1 MEGLIGKKIG
11 MTQVFTEDGKRVCVT
26 VIEVGPCPVVQVKTM
41 EKDGYVAAQLGFGE
55 QKLWKDP
62 EADKEAHDGR
72 RARNRITKAE
82 SGHLTKTGGLT
93 KGVRILKE
101 FKPEA
106 GEEVKVGDVLTVE
119 NFKGVKYVD
128 VTGVTKGK
136 GFAGVLKRY
145 GFAGGNMT
153 HGGHSKRRTGGLA
166 ARDLPGWIEKG
177 KKMPGHMGDVNR
189 KNINLEVVQIR
200 PEDNA
205 ILVKGSIPGARN
217 GFVFVRKSLKNAA
230 LAFKAAKKG
239 AK

>member
-11 MTQVFTEDGKRVCVT
+11 MTQVYDAEGTRTCVT
-26 VIEVGPCPVVQVKTM
+26 VIEVGPCPVVQIKTL
-41 EKDGYVAAQLGFGE
+41 EKDGYVAAQLGFGP
-55 QKLWKDP
+55 QKAQRL
-62 EADKEAHDGR
+62 A
-72 RARNRITKAE
+72 KAQQKHFE
-82 SGHLTKTGGLT
+82 KA
-93 KGVRILKE
+93 GVETMKVLKE
-101 FKPEA
+101 FAMEDGDKEL
-106 GEEVKVGDVLTVE
+106 KVGDKVTVS
-119 NFKGVKYVD
+119 NFEGIKYVD

-145 GFAGGNMT
+145 KFAGGNMT

-189 KNINLEVVQIR
+189 TTTNLEVVQIR
-200 PEDNA
+200 PDDNA

-217 GFVFVRKSLKNAA
+217 GIVIIRKSLKNNT
-230 LAFKAAKKG
+230 KKG

>member
-1 MEGLIGKKIG
+1 MEGLIGKKVG
-11 MTQVFTEDGKRVCVT
+11 MTQVFADGKRLCVT
-26 VIEVGPCPVVQVKTM
+26 VIEVGPCPVVQLKTL
-41 EKDGYVAAQLGFGE
+41 ERDGYVAAQLGFGE

-62 EADKEAHDGR
+62 KADAENHGGR
-72 RARNRITKAE
+72 LARNRMTKAE

-93 KGVRILKE
+93 KGVRVLKE
-101 FKPEA
+101 FALDE
-106 GEEVKVGDVLTVE
+106 GEEVKVGQVLTVA
-119 NFKGVKYVD
+119 NFDGVKYVD
-128 VTGVTKGK
+128 VTGTTKGK

-177 KKMPGHMGDVNR
+177 KKMPGHMGAVSR
-189 KNINLEVVQIR
+189 KTVNLEVVQVR

-205 ILVKGSIPGARN
+205 LLVKGSVPGCRN
-217 GFVFVRKSLKNAA
+217 GIVFVRKSLLNAA
-230 LAFKAAKKG
+230 LAFKAKKG

>member
-11 MTQVFTEDGKRVCVT
+11 MTQVYDAEGNRTCVT
-26 VIEVGPCPVVQVKTM
+26 VIEVGPCPVVQLKTL
-41 EKDGYVAAQLGFGE
+41 EKDGYVAAQVGFGP
-55 QKLWKDP
+55 QKKQRLAKAQQKHFEKAGV
-62 EADKEAHDGR
+62 EAMK
-72 RARNRITKAE
+72 
-82 SGHLTKTGGLT
+82 
-93 KGVRILKE
+93 VLKE
-101 FKPEA
+101 FALDEGEA
-106 GEEVKVGDVLTVE
+106 LEVGKAVTVA
-119 NFKGVKYVD
+119 NFEGVKYVD

-136 GFAGVLKRY
+136 GFAGVIKRY

-177 KKMPGHMGDVNR
+177 KKMPGDMGDVRR
-189 KNINLEVVQIR
+189 KVTNLEVVQIR

-217 GFVFVRKSLKNAA
+217 GIVIVRKSLKNNVI
-230 LAFKAAKKG
+230 AAKKG